1 MSLPAATTS
10 DTDAQWS
17 FRQVGVV
24 ADVVRMSGL
33 IRVLVV
39 ASTPRLARALEGA
52 LAKGEPVAVTGPVSE
67 AADAIDALSRG
78 LAELVVVDLDRADA
92 RGADII
98 AAITGDGGRGRVLA
112 SSEHDGPD
120 VAIDALFAGASGV
133 LPPAR
138 DRSLVDVFR
147 RALAG
152 ELVLPA
158 DDLSALVDR
167 ITAPSRTDG
176 IGARAIGM
184 LTSRERETLQMLA
197 KGASTTDVA
206 EALGISPL
214 TVQSHV
220 KSILAK
226 LGVHSKVEAVRLA
239 WRHGLAATPV

>member
-1 MSLPAATTS
+1 
-10 DTDAQWS
+10 
-17 FRQVGVV
+17 
-24 ADVVRMSGL
+24 MSGL

-39 ASTPRLARALEGA
+39 ESTSRLARALKGA
-52 LAKGEPVAVTGPVSE
+52 LPKGGPVVVTGPVPE

-78 LAELVVVDLDRADA
+78 LAELVVVDLDRADG

-98 AAITGDGGRGRVLA
+98 AAIAGDGGRGRVLA
-112 SSEHDGPD
+112 ASEHDGPD
-120 VAIDALFAGASGV
+120 LATDALFAGASGV

-176 IGARAIGM
+176 SGARAIGM

-220 KSILAK
+220 KNILAK